1 MDCYPDV
8 RISLQSAKK
17 MFCQA
22 CELKRWCKFNV
33 LLSGRLYNSKTLE
46 VDDFMSGDKQV
57 ISALYFLVLFLSF
70 SFIRKKESDVFL

>member
-8 RISLQSAKK
+8 HISLQSAKN
-17 MFCQA
+17 MSCQA

-57 ISALYFLVLFLSF
+57 ISNQHYIFKFYF
-70 SFIRKKESDVFL
+70 